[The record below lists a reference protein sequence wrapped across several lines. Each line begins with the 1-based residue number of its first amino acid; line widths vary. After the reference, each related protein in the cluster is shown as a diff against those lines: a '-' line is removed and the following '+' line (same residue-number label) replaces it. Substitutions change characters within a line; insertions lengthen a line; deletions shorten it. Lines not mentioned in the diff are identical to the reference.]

1 MVTISNKWCP
11 SIKHA
16 ERVLR
21 IAFFLNAP
29 LLPLYPVLVKQG
41 LSLGVVNAILHLWL
55 CVAWGLQF
63 VSLNGFCWQLGLGF
77 DQKQRLKG
85 E

>member
-1 MVTISNKWCP
+1 
-11 SIKHA
+11 
-16 ERVLR
+16 
-21 IAFFLNAP
+21 
-29 LLPLYPVLVKQG
+29 VKQG
-41 LSLGVVNAILHLWL
+41 LSLGVVNAILHSWL

-77 DQKQRLKG
+77 DKKPRLKG